1 MFLSWRKCIRQTVW
15 RKSQNPARQI
25 YATSSNTSGCLA
37 AIFSSTLAGPAGVR
51 RPCSQ
56 FWSVSAL
63 MPKTAANFDCDNPS
77 LPRTFTMSFFGSIL
91 KTRDGFNSPRLIC
104 PASRRLCFN
113 CSKSSLFMILI
124 MRHWRILSTLILRR
138 QRGMRS
144 PRSNPQKA
152 RELPLQGGFELGIGV
167 GFEREPIV
175 SGVEALSIR
184 SAKPQF
190 DRQPSFTDVRVL
202 L

>member
-1 MFLSWRKCIRQTVW
+1 
-15 RKSQNPARQI
+15 
-25 YATSSNTSGCLA
+25 
-37 AIFSSTLAGPAGVR
+37 
-51 RPCSQ
+51 
-56 FWSVSAL
+56 
-63 MPKTAANFDCDNPS
+63 
-77 LPRTFTMSFFGSIL
+77 
-91 KTRDGFNSPRLIC
+91 
-104 PASRRLCFN
+104 
-113 CSKSSLFMILI
+113 MILI